1 MSLILSL
8 RGRLVIHTFYHF
20 EHLTCWGNFQGYILQ
35 SNYLDALASV
45 IQHELETST
54 GRCVAATR
62 GVPHRAELGD
72 IPLAALG
79 IFHGFALSPRVVMN
93 VSIERKGSL

>member
-1 MSLILSL
+1 MRIILGW

-35 SNYLDALASV
+35 PDYLDALASV
-45 IQHELETST
+45 TQHEPETNT

-79 IFHGFALSPRVVMN
+79 TVHGFALSPRMVMN